1 VNLDL
6 LTTTGLATISVG
18 LWTVRVAVTAAGRK
32 FAAAALAAVEA
43 VIFVIAFTRLSGGLD
58 SPGRLVA
65 YAIGVG
71 LGTLLGL
78 VLHTRFARNHT
89 RIDVVLPQPSPR
101 LLDALHHRGWPTT
114 AIAGHGLSGPV
125 LTVSITVDDERL
137 DDLQDDLGRLA
148 PDAFWT
154 VTRLSTARAPTL
166 PPGLVQITHA
176 HRP

>member
-1 VNLDL
+1 MNLDL

-18 LWTVRVAVTAAGRK
+18 LWTVRVAVTATGRK

-78 VLHTRFARNHT
+78 VLHTRLARNHT
-89 RIDVVLPQPSPR
+89 RIDVVVPHPSPR

-114 AIAGHGLSGPV
+114 AIAGHGTSGPI

-148 PDAFWT
+148 PNAFWT
-154 VTRLSTARAPTL
+154 VTRLSTARAATL